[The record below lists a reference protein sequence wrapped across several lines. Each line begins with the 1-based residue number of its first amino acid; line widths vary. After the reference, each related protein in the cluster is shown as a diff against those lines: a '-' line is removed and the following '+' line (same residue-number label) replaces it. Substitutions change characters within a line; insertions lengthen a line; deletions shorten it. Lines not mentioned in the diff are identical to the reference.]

1 MHFAS
6 RAGEIDKLSKGVG
19 RANKFSICF
28 SRCSRA
34 GEERSQA
41 LPRRITSRENR
52 KLSEDGRSNFIC
64 LIGVQEKREETR
76 RASVRVFEKIVQA
89 IKN

>member
-1 MHFAS
+1 MFKCSSKGFNERAMHFAS

-52 KLSEDGRSNFIC
+52 KLSEEMVDQILF
-64 LIGVQEKREETR
+64 V
-76 RASVRVFEKIVQA
+76 
-89 IKN
+89 